1 MGYSKPKY
9 MFNSRLLFFFSL
21 LLLNVN
27 VYSQVLLKGR
37 TVDQKGYLPYVNIML
52 IDQHDTTQVKSLMS
66 DSSGNF
72 ELKNIGKGKYTISF
86 SLLGYQK
93 NTRNISIGDT
103 DLQTI
108 ILGDIALVEDLNLL
122 NEVTIAGGTPNFRT
136 QNGQLKIGVANN
148 AFFKSAS
155 NLLDVFKKLPGLQ
168 VNQDGTMQLASRA
181 TPTLFIDGKPANM
194 NNDEIQTYLSS
205 LSPDMVESIEM
216 INQPSSKYDGEYQGI
231 IDVKLKRH
239 QSLGLRGVYNGRFQR
254 NNYSLLDNNLSLVY
268 KSKRFIYD
276 LKLGH
281 TTGSTFYK
289 YHALQYLPD
298 ANAMTTDT
306 RTATA
311 NQNYNVQAKISYEL
325 KKRQTIET
333 FVRNF
338 QIDRN
343 ATSRNLLITQ
353 TPDLSNIVGLIKSNN
368 DAFPKQHNYAGG
380 LNYDA
385 AFKNSELHLI
395 ASFAQVDNRQTE
407 DIQNRNDFTNTLL
420 NYWKTK
426 SRNNIL
432 IRVAQADYVQN
443 MNVGTLEFGGKFA
456 YTTTQNNLR
465 YDTLGNTVFSLDP
478 KRSNQFRYQEY
489 IAAGYVSYIVSW
501 KKFNYRVSLRAEHTN
516 TEANSITTSLIT
528 ERSYLKWLPSLSVTY
543 AINKDEQLTFSYSRR
558 LTRPTFAALNPFRF
572 YYSPRHYWIGNPYL
586 QPSTTNLLALSFSRK
601 ALNISLNAG
610 RETNPMERYPEY
622 NPETNELIFLGRNIP
637 YRDFANILVS
647 LPITLNKWWRM
658 NNNAG
663 LYYNRELRPYFGN
676 IYQIPIYNYTLNGS
690 QVFSLKEWLLDISY
704 TYESKSGNGLY
715 MMKPVYGIDFGL
727 QKAWLKNK
735 LNTRLTLYDAFDNI
749 KRRLIFRD
757 KTMFNND
764 FYHYFASQRLVF
776 SLTYNFG
783 SSTYKARENKKSDEE
798 NRAN

>member
-1 MGYSKPKY
+1 MY
-9 MFNSRLLFFFSL
+9 MFNRRFLFIFSL
-21 LLLNVN
+21 LTLSLNA
-27 VYSQVLLKGR
+27 YSQTLLKGR
-37 TVDQKGYLPYVNIML
+37 IVDQKGSLPYVGIML
-52 IDQHDTTQVKSLMS
+52 TDQQDTTLVKRLTS
-66 DSSGNF
+66 DSIGNF
-72 ELKNIGKGKYTISF
+72 ELKNITKGKYSLSF
-86 SLLGYQK
+86 SLIGYQK
-93 NTRNISIGDT
+93 NTRNVSVDNNS
-103 DLQTI
+103 LQTI
-108 ILGDIALVEDLNLL
+108 TLGDVVLTEDLNLL
-122 NEVTIAGGTPNFRT
+122 SEVTISGGTPNFRT

-148 AFFKSAS
+148 TFFKSAS

-181 TPTLFIDGKPANM
+181 TPTLFVDGRPANM
-194 NNDEIQTYLSS
+194 KSDEIQIYLSS

-216 INQPSSKYDGEYQGI
+216 ITHPSSKYDGEYQGI
-231 IDVKLKRH
+231 IDVQLKRH
-239 QSLGLRGVYNGRFQR
+239 QSLGLRGTYNGRFQR

-268 KSKRFIYD
+268 KANRFIYD
-276 LKLGH
+276 LKLGY

-311 NQNYNVQAKISYEL
+311 NQNYNVQAKISYQLRKGQIMEAF
-325 KKRQTIET
+325 I
-333 FVRNF
+333 RNF

-353 TPDLSNIVGLIKSNN
+353 TPDLSNTVGLIKSNN

-385 AFKNSELHLI
+385 VFKNSELHLI
-395 ASFAQVDNRQTE
+395 AAVAQVDNRQTE
-407 DIQNRNDFTNTLL
+407 DIQNRNDLTDTLL
-420 NYWKTK
+420 NYWKTR

-443 MNVGTLEFGGKFA
+443 MGLGKLEFGGKFA
-456 YTTTQNNLR
+456 YSSTQNDLR
-465 YDTLGNTVFSLDP
+465 YDTLGNAVFSLDSR
-478 KRSNQFRYQEY
+478 RSNQFRYQEY
-489 IAAGYVSYIVSW
+489 IAAGYLSYIGNW
-501 KKFNYRVSLRAEHTN
+501 NKFNYRLSLRAEHTD
-516 TEANSITTSLIT
+516 TEANSITTNTIT

-558 LTRPTFAALNPFRF
+558 LTRPTFSALNPFRF

-586 QPSTTNLLALSFSRK
+586 QPSTTNLLALSFSKK
-601 ALNISLNAG
+601 ALNITLNAG
-610 RETNPMERYPEY
+610 RETDPMERYPEY

-637 YRDFANILVS
+637 YRDFANILMS
-647 LPITLNKWWRM
+647 LPITVNKWWRM

-690 QVFSLKEWLLDISY
+690 QVFSLKNWLLDISY

-715 MMKPVYGIDFGL
+715 IMKPVYGIDFGL
-727 QKAWLKNK
+727 QKTWLKNK
-735 LNTRLTLYDAFDNI
+735 INTKLTLYDAFDNI

-783 SSTYKARENKKSDEE
+783 SSTYKARESKKSDEE